1 MRIRLVYVIES
12 NNVDHNVKITRTTE
26 STNSL
31 FSSQIV
37 AIESTKNAYNLL
49 LLVSI
54 CCTYFTIISVKF
66 KEHLGGCLPP
76 ALKN

>member
-37 AIESTKNAYNLL
+37 AIESTKNAYKLL

-54 CCTYFTIISVKF
+54 CCTYFTIISV
-66 KEHLGGCLPP
+66 
-76 ALKN
+76 